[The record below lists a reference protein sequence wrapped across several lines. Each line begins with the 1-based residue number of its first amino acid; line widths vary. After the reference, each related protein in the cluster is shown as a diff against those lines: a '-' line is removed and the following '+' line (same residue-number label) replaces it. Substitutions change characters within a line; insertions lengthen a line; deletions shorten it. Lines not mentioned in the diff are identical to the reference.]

1 VSRRAGRRP
10 GYLAAALAVLAVLA
24 AAGCGP
30 AGNPHP
36 TAGTATGRPAD
47 RGTRT
52 PAAAAASHSPS
63 PAPAPSPAPGH
74 VTLSRFRAK
83 DGTRVTLATFR
94 GAVRYRL
101 HGGSGDPGSH
111 ALSGLRGGPAVH
123 GAERHALLA
132 AFNGGFMLSVH
143 AGGYEQEGRVI
154 SPLVHGM
161 ASLVISRS
169 GAATIGAWGHGLAR
183 PGATVYSVRQNLRL
197 LVSHGHP
204 TAAAADPGVWGATL
218 GGGELVAR
226 SALGQDAAGNLI
238 YAASMS
244 ASPAALA
251 AALVHA
257 GAQRAM
263 ELDINPEW
271 VQLDVARHPG
281 GRLRAAI
288 PGQVRP
294 PGQYLSGWT
303 RDFITVLAAGS

>member
-1 VSRRAGRRP
+1 MSSRVGW
-10 GYLAAALAVLAVLA
+10 LAAALAALAMLA
-24 AAGCGP
+24 IAGCEAAG
-30 AGNPHP
+30 NRHP
-36 TAGTATGRPAD
+36 TADTASGRPSQSATQA
-47 RGTRT
+47 RN
-52 PAAAAASHSPS
+52 AAAVSSSPS
-63 PAPAPSPAPGH
+63 PSPSPTPAPGH
-74 VTLSRFRAK
+74 VTVSHYRAG

-94 GAVRYRL
+94 GAVAYRL
-101 HGGSGDPGSH
+101 HGGSGDPGLS
-111 ALSGLRGGPAVH
+111 ALSGLHGRPAVH

-143 AGGYEQEGRVI
+143 AGGYKQEGRVI
-154 SPLVHGM
+154 SPLARGM
-161 ASLVISRS
+161 ASLVIDRS
-169 GAATIGAWGHGLAR
+169 GAATIGIWGHGLPQR
-183 PGATVYSVRQNLRL
+183 GAAAYSVRQNLRL
-197 LVSHGHP
+197 LVNHGHP
-204 TAAAADPGVWGATL
+204 TKAAADWGAWGATL
-218 GGGELVAR
+218 SGGEYVAR

-257 GAQRAM
+257 GARRAM

-281 GRLRAAI
+281 GRLHAAI

-303 RDFITVLAAGS
+303 RDFITVLASPPSR